1 MAGSQDGAN
10 RAGPAR
16 ADTSRTAVDRPFAGR
31 TRRFQLRIGEIGEL
45 ERLCGAGIGAIQL
58 RLAGHQFRFADIR
71 EAVRLG
77 LEGGGASEP
86 EATGLVMRYVD
97 RAPIAEH
104 IQLAADI
111 LSACIAGVP
120 EPEDEDPPGKP
131 TAERTDPATSPPSTA
146 PAAPQD

>member
-1 MAGSQDGAN
+1 MAI
-10 RAGPAR
+10 
-16 ADTSRTAVDRPFAGR
+16 DTSRTAIDHVFAGR
-31 TRRFQLRIGEIGEL
+31 SRRFQLRIGEIGEL

-58 RLAGHQFRFADIR
+58 RLTGHQFRLADIR

-86 EATGLVMRYVD
+86 EATSLVMRYLD
-97 RAPIAEH
+97 PAPIAEH
-104 IQLAADI
+104 IQLAAYI

-131 TAERTDPATSPPSTA
+131 MAGSPDPATSPPSTE
-146 PAAPQD
+146 PAAPQG